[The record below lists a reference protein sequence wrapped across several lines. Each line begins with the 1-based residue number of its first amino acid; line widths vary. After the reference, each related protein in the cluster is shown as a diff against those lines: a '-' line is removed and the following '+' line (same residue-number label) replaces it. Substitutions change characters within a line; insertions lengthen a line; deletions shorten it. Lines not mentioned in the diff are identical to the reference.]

1 MACVLQ
7 STTIVIW
14 ELVLCTINV
23 WWKSDLCFT
32 YTPVHFSLP
41 CFTTLSGHYRGWRK
55 KGGGTNSDYYYY
67 ENQPLC
73 LSVSPAKI
81 DLVRYLTRLV
91 SFHFRD
97 GFQILSNLE
106 AWLLKY
112 YEIFPTSFNQVSQ
125 HMLHSETRLY
135 LSLTS
140 NKCIRRFEW
149 SYFAFFAF
157 SLRVKRKRVTK
168 IPAFPQIQFQTSK
181 TFYEEYSKESA
192 FERTLECQKGSIF
205 PV

>member
-1 MACVLQ
+1 MCDGNLIFVSLTLPSIFLGSPASSQLYLVTIVDEKKEEERTLT
-7 STTIVIW
+7 TTIMK
-14 ELVLCTINV
+14 T
-23 WWKSDLCFT
+23 S
-32 YTPVHFSLP
+32 HFV
-41 CFTTLSGHYRGWRK
+41 C
-55 KGGGTNSDYYYY
+55 
-67 ENQPLC
+67 LC
-73 LSVSPAKI
+73 LRP
-81 DLVRYLTRLV
+81 RLTSSDIWQD

-192 FERTLECQKGSIF
+192 FERTLKCQKGSIF